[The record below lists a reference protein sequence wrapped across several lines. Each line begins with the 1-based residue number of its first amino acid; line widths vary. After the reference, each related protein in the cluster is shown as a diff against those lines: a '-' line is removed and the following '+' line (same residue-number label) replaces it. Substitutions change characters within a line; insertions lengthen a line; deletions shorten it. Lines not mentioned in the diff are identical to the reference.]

1 MTQRNADVD
10 DGHADD
16 CDKHDD
22 DRKGANAKNNLKV
35 DVWSTH
41 ANTLART
48 PLQDTVVGLKLWW
61 DT

>member
-22 DRKGANAKNNLKV
+22 DRKGANAKNNLKI
-35 DVWSTH
+35 DVWSAH

-48 PLQDTVVGLKLWW
+48 PL
-61 DT
+61 